1 MATITTHPG
10 GPFYVWY
17 VSVYGVAPPAT
28 VDSNA
33 ARYLAWTE
41 GMPKA
46 LAATIP
52 YGSIGPPGDFVAGA
66 ALVAPIVI
74 TTPASSTPV
83 TAPAATLVE
92 AGVTQVAAPA
102 PPAPAP
108 VATTASSKALPT
120 QYGQTLTSEQIQ
132 ICDDVFNV
140 GIAKGVSRL
149 VLEAAYY
156 AMMGESTISLE
167 IGNGGVFQTT
177 CDMSAYDNGADYK
190 SQAASFYSGGT
201 CFARGAVSYSS
212 EYNTAWQVANA
223 TEENKVWS
231 QSRGDSYARGG
242 YTTATL
248 TAEAAYAVS
257 YFLPGL
263 GGTSVVQGTPAPTEA
278 PPSTSTIQGLQSLV
292 HELDWSG
299 DFENLWDALA
309 AGCKTVD
316 DTAQTLYTHISGI
329 TTIGW
334 T

>member
-66 ALVAPIVI
+66 ALVAPVVI
-74 TTPASSTPV
+74 TTPASPTPV

-92 AGVTQVAAPA
+92 AGVTQVAT
-102 PPAPAP
+102 PAPAAPP
-108 VATTASSKALPT
+108 VGAGGPAASASAYSYSNAQILNVDAVMTACDNHQVSDNVRLAMALIGVAENEWSSTTCNPTNHCGVFQLDSGWQAKHSYEDTEYWADYALTNGFYGHGGMIEIVADPT
-120 QYGQTLTSEQIQ
+120 E
-132 ICDDVFNV
+132 
-140 GIAKGVSRL
+140 A
-149 VLEAAYY
+149 EAAAYY
-156 AMMGESTISLE
+156 QGRITEAQWVVATYG
-167 IGNGGVFQTT
+167 
-177 CDMSAYDNGADYK
+177 K
-190 SQAASFYSGGT
+190 H
-201 CFARGAVSYSS
+201 VS
-212 EYNTAWQVANA
+212 
-223 TEENKVWS
+223 
-231 QSRGDSYARGG
+231 
-242 YTTATL
+242 
-248 TAEAAYAVS
+248 
-257 YFLPGL
+257 
-263 GGTSVVQGTPAPTEA
+263 GTSGSGSNSGTSPSTPTEA

-309 AGCKTVD
+309 TGCKTVD